1 MEAQMSKPTQEQ
13 LKQLHDLASEKCTEL
28 ADTIQHALYE
38 KALTMDGSYNWIADM
53 QTVLRGLF
61 PSDGDGSQNRVEEY
75 FHMSEKRFVREI
87 QFGME
92 RERLMDHTYKIVAVD
107 KNGETCEYYVVIG
120 IDYDDSQKIHQIH
133 DTSYRKDGIAYW
145 LPEGADVGYDLD
157 GEFTIQ
163 SIESSVWG
171 F

>member
-1 MEAQMSKPTQEQ
+1 
-13 LKQLHDLASEKCTEL
+13 
-28 ADTIQHALYE
+28 
-38 KALTMDGSYNWIADM
+38 
-53 QTVLRGLF
+53 
-61 PSDGDGSQNRVEEY
+61 
-75 FHMSEKRFVREI
+75 
-87 QFGME
+87 
-92 RERLMDHTYKIVAVD
+92 MDHTYKIVAVGAY
-107 KNGETCEYYVVIG
+107 GETFECYVVIG
-120 IDYDDSQKIHQIH
+120 IDYDESQEIHQIH